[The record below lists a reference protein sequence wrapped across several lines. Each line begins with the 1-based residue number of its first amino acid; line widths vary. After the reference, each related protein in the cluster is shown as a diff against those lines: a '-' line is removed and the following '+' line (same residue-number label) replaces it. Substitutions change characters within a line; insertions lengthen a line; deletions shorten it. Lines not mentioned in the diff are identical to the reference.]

1 MFSKFL
7 DFFYFK
13 KDDVR
18 DFLSELF
25 AASYVRFFIVAI
37 TILNTVI
44 WVIVHKAVILAG
56 VDNIAL
62 HYNVEKGIDLYGDA
76 KQLYILPI
84 FGLLVFIL
92 NFLILSFIND
102 KKDRTFIAYAL
113 LGSAFFTNII
123 LVMAIISLYIV
134 NFGQ

>member
-13 KDDVR
+13 KDDVI
-18 DFLSELF
+18 DFLRELF
-25 AASYVRFFIVAI
+25 SATYVRFFVFAI
-37 TILNTVI
+37 IAINIII
-44 WVIVHKAVILAG
+44 WVIVHKTVVLSG
-56 VDNIAL
+56 TDNIAL
-62 HYNVEKGIDLYGDA
+62 HYNVEKGIDLYGEA

-84 FGLLVFIL
+84 FGLFIFIL
-92 NFLILSFIND
+92 NFLILSFINN
-102 KKDRTFIAYAL
+102 KKDRTFIAYVL
-113 LGSAFFTNII
+113 LGSAFFTNLI

>member
-13 KDDVR
+13 KDDVV
-18 DFLSELF
+18 DFFRELF
-25 AASYVRFFIVAI
+25 AATYVRFFVIAI
-37 TILNTVI
+37 IALNIII
-44 WVIVHKAVILAG
+44 WAIVHKAVTLAG
-56 VDNIAL
+56 TDNIAL
-62 HYNVEKGIDLYGDA
+62 HYNVEKGIDLYGEA

-84 FGLLVFIL
+84 FGLFIFIF
-92 NFLILSFIND
+92 NFLILSFINN
-102 KKDRTFIAYAL
+102 KKDRTFIAYTL
-113 LGSAFFTNII
+113 LGSAFFANII